1 MNRTRALAL
10 TLVMTATSLASA
22 QTPES
27 KQPSTPGTKAAD
39 VGVEQTL
46 MKLERDTLAALLKK
60 DSAAF
65 GRIFSDD
72 AVLITPD
79 GSPQT
84 KAQLLADLKSGDLA
98 IATSDISDM
107 KVRAFGDTA
116 VVTYVTID
124 KGTYKGQDISGRYRW
139 TDVFVRRAGAWQIV
153 AGQGTRI
160 ESPK

>member
-10 TLVMTATSLASA
+10 TLVMTATSLVSA
-22 QTPES
+22 EAPES

-139 TDVFVRRAGAWQIV
+139 TDVFVRRAGSWQIV

>member
-1 MNRTRALAL
+1 
-10 TLVMTATSLASA
+10 
-22 QTPES
+22 
-27 KQPSTPGTKAAD
+27 
-39 VGVEQTL
+39 

-139 TDVFVRRAGAWQIV
+139 TDVFVRRAGSWQIV